1 MPRFRHPVTVGMPL
15 EQWPAIDLAAW
26 KTACTSGDPLEPRG
40 RGANWTDKTRA
51 SARKAYGYWLRY
63 LKNCRKLRRIT
74 KVGDRLTEANLRAY
88 IGHIRAK
95 LAPETVVT
103 RLAHLNS
110 AVRAMD
116 PDADRTFLQLAISR
130 LSKASHPV
138 RNKTQRLAPTTTLYT
153 LGQTLMAKWQERS
166 AHDPRFNAMDYRDGF
181 MIAFLALCPLRLEN
195 LAQMRIGQHLLFD
208 GEMVR
213 VAFMAREMKGKRALD
228 FEFPANLRAQL
239 DVYLSKMRPVLMKNA
254 PASDALWPSLHNR
267 QMTEHGIYTRIVQ
280 VTEKAL
286 GRPVT
291 PHMFRDAAATFIAEM
306 APEHALLAAA
316 VLQHT
321 KLQTTLDHYIHGQ
334 QHLAAHKYHGAIDEL
349 IASIPSLE

>member
-1 MPRFRHPVTVGMPL
+1 M
-15 EQWPAIDLAAW
+15 
-26 KTACTSGDPLEPRG
+26 
-40 RGANWTDKTRA
+40 
-51 SARKAYGYWLRY
+51 
-63 LKNCRKLRRIT
+63 
-74 KVGDRLTEANLRAY
+74 
-88 IGHIRAK
+88 
-95 LAPETVVT
+95 
-103 RLAHLNS
+103 NS

-138 RNKTQRLAPTTTLYT
+138 RNKTQRLVPTTTLYT
-153 LGQTLMAKWQERS
+153 LGQTLMAKWQERV

-213 VAFMAREMKGKRALD
+213 VAFSASEMKSKRALE

-239 DVYLSKMRPVLMKNA
+239 DVYLSRMRPVLMKNA
-254 PASDALWPSLHNR
+254 PPSDALWPSLHNR

-286 GRPVT
+286 GHPVT

-349 IASIPSLE
+349 IASIASEE